1 MFFPFPGAKLFFV
14 CALLEYNCFI
24 MLCQFLLYNIVN
36 WPYAYIYPF
45 PLEPPSHLAIS
56 PLQVITGASP
66 VTQMVKHLPT
76 MRETWVQSLGWED
89 PLEKEMATHSSI
101 HAWKIPWAK
110 DPGGL
115 PSIGSA
121 KSWTRLSDFTSL
133 QVITEHQAELLGLCS
148 SFPLTIYFAHGRVY
162 MSMLLSQFFSF
173 LPQVSLSS
181 SPSICTSLFS
191 HLCLYSCPGNGFMST
206 IFQIRYININI

>member
-45 PLEPPSHLAIS
+45 PLEPPSHPPI
-56 PLQVITGASP
+56 
-66 VTQMVKHLPT
+66 LP
-76 MRETWVQSLGWED
+76 
-89 PLEKEMATHSSI
+89 
-101 HAWKIPWAK
+101 
-110 DPGGL
+110 
-115 PSIGSA
+115 
-121 KSWTRLSDFTSL
+121 L

-148 SFPLTIYFAHGRVY
+148 SFPLTIYLAHGSVY
-162 MSMLLSQFFSF
+162 MSMLLSQFFSV
-173 LPQVSLSS
+173 LPQVSLSP

-191 HLCLYSCPGNGFMST
+191 HLCLYSCPANGFMST
-206 IFQIRYININI
+206 IFQIPYININI